1 MPGYTWFGQNRLNI
15 HVNAKC
21 GSGGIG
27 FLIENTF
34 ASNYNIQVLDKSHE
48 GILWINFKHILTGSS
63 FNLCVCYLPPEGSS
77 RYVNVDEFFDNL
89 LTKVYQYQNMGQ
101 YYICGDFNS
110 RLGDLVDYIE
120 GVDEV
125 PPRDI
130 LDFSKNAHGQ
140 YFCNFLTDSNCCIL
154 NGRVDPTKNDYTS
167 ISVKGKAVVD
177 YFAVPYTSL
186 QYIKGFEIV
195 SSTYMVNIS
204 CKDMGFESRHV
215 PDHSLLKCS
224 IQLVGHENQSKSS
237 IPNVSSIKFDCGT
250 IPPGFCDDESF
261 LSSLNEKIQEISSS
275 NLLYNDFCGVI
286 RNEMLQKLPHRHI
299 ILKFGLDNKRR
310 RHRKP
315 WWNDSLADKWN
326 KVCLAERK
334 WLKTKDKHR
343 NELKDIFIRMRKE
356 FDRDVQRTKRRYWV
370 QLQNEMVSSL
380 DANPREF
387 WKTIGRTGVAD
398 NRNQKIPFEVNTE
411 EGSISTDPK
420 IVLQKWRQDF
430 EKMYNLKASCN
441 NDHEINFQGPSNT
454 CENQSNP
461 DVSDF
466 CRPIT
471 LEEVRRAVLQL
482 KSNKASGVDEIPG
495 EVLKNAKV
503 ITFLHKFFDACFE
516 TGKVPETWSKGII
529 NPIPKASTSDSRDP
543 LSYRGITLAPV
554 TYKVYCT
561 ILNER
566 LISWNEQHNII
577 VDEQNGFRKKR
588 STLDHLT
595 TLTSIIE
602 TRKKARKSTYCAFI
616 DFQKAFD
623 TVNRDI
629 LWQKLQNV
637 GIKDKLF
644 ASIRALYDKVMCTV
658 RINGFS
664 TDWFEVKCGLKQGC
678 PLSPV
683 LFSFFI
689 NDLALKMKGTDVGVV
704 CGEEKVNIL
713 LFADDIV
720 LLAENPN
727 DLQVLLN
734 ILSTWCKLNG
744 MVINGTKSNIVHFR
758 TPSVPRTDTV
768 FTIGDVNLDVVESYK
783 YLGLILSEFLDF
795 SKTAKAVA
803 KSAHRALGLIIAKAK
818 SFGGLPYNVFYKLYE
833 SIVCPVIM
841 YGAPIWGT
849 ECFSCI
855 QAVHNRAARYFLN
868 VGKYTPVAAVNG
880 DTAWYPMECRLWK
893 SVLNHWCRL
902 VNMDNN
908 RLNKQVFI
916 WCDLKSNNSC
926 RNWNFRVRK
935 QFQKY
940 NVQENYQISYP
951 INSSFICSLI
961 VDKIY
966 DDYVQKWH
974 SDLNR
979 TSARR
984 GSGGNKLRTYKQMK
998 NEFHVEPYC
1007 LEILS
1012 RKHRGALAK
1021 FRSGTAP
1028 IKVET
1033 GRYQNLD
1040 LSERVCFHCT
1050 SCIEDEE
1057 HVLMVCPV
1065 YDDLR
1070 LSLISEALL
1079 VNPAFE
1085 GYSDMQK
1092 MCFLLSDSRMVR
1104 SSAKVCSLILER
1116 RRNFLSRL

>member
-1 MPGYTWFGQNRLNI
+1 M
-15 HVNAKC
+15 
-21 GSGGIG
+21 
-27 FLIENTF
+27 
-34 ASNYNIQVLDKSHE
+34 
-48 GILWINFKHILTGSS
+48 
-63 FNLCVCYLPPEGSS
+63 
-77 RYVNVDEFFDNL
+77 
-89 LTKVYQYQNMGQ
+89 
-101 YYICGDFNS
+101 
-110 RLGDLVDYIE
+110 
-120 GVDEV
+120 
-125 PPRDI
+125 
-130 LDFSKNAHGQ
+130 
-140 YFCNFLTDSNCCIL
+140 
-154 NGRVDPTKNDYTS
+154 
-167 ISVKGKAVVD
+167 
-177 YFAVPYTSL
+177 
-186 QYIKGFEIV
+186 
-195 SSTYMVNIS
+195 
-204 CKDMGFESRHV
+204 
-215 PDHSLLKCS
+215 
-224 IQLVGHENQSKSS
+224 
-237 IPNVSSIKFDCGT
+237 
-250 IPPGFCDDESF
+250 
-261 LSSLNEKIQEISSS
+261 
-275 NLLYNDFCGVI
+275 
-286 RNEMLQKLPHRHI
+286 
-299 ILKFGLDNKRR
+299 
-310 RHRKP
+310 
-315 WWNDSLADKWN
+315 
-326 KVCLAERK
+326 
-334 WLKTKDKHR
+334 
-343 NELKDIFIRMRKE
+343 
-356 FDRDVQRTKRRYWV
+356 
-370 QLQNEMVSSL
+370 
-380 DANPREF
+380 
-387 WKTIGRTGVAD
+387 
-398 NRNQKIPFEVNTE
+398 
-411 EGSISTDPK
+411 
-420 IVLQKWRQDF
+420 
-430 EKMYNLKASCN
+430 
-441 NDHEINFQGPSNT
+441 
-454 CENQSNP
+454 
-461 DVSDF
+461 
-466 CRPIT
+466 
-471 LEEVRRAVLQL
+471 
-482 KSNKASGVDEIPG
+482 
-495 EVLKNAKV
+495 
-503 ITFLHKFFDACFE
+503 
-516 TGKVPETWSKGII
+516 
-529 NPIPKASTSDSRDP
+529 
-543 LSYRGITLAPV
+543 
-554 TYKVYCT
+554 
-561 ILNER
+561 
-566 LISWNEQHNII
+566 
-577 VDEQNGFRKKR
+577 
-588 STLDHLT
+588 
-595 TLTSIIE
+595 
-602 TRKKARKSTYCAFI
+602 
-616 DFQKAFD
+616 
-623 TVNRDI
+623 
-629 LWQKLQNV
+629 WQKLQNV
-637 GIKDKLF
+637 GIKEKLF

-833 SIVCPVIM
+833 NIVCPVIM

-868 VGKYTPVAAVNG
+868 VGKYTQVAAVNG

-1079 VNPAFE
+1079 VNSAFE

-1092 MCFLLSDSRMVR
+1092 LCFLLSDSRMVR